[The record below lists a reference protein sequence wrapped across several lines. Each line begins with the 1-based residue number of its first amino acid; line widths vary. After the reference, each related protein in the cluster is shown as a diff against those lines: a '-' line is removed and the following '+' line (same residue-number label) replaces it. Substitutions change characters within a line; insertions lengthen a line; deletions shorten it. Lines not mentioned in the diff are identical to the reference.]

1 MSPENIMVSKEA
13 SHKRPHIVWFHLYE
27 ERTRSRSITTESRW
41 MVDQSLWERE
51 GQGWEV
57 TANGH
62 GVSFWNDD
70 SILKLEYSKFHN
82 PVNILNTIDLHT
94 YVYLNR

>member
-1 MSPENIMVSKEA
+1 
-13 SHKRPHIVWFHLYE
+13 
-27 ERTRSRSITTESRW
+27 

-51 GQGWEV
+51 GQRWEV

-70 SILKLEYSKFHN
+70 SILKSEYSKFHN
-82 PVNILNTIDLHT
+82 PVNILNTIELYT
-94 YVYLNR
+94 YIYLNTWNLWYKLYPNKVVKNSYDQ